1 MVSSAAQDRTILFG
15 ETVLMIG
22 VEAALIQRL
31 GQPIIRLFGPQSDL
45 LQTLLLLQPSLVLF
59 DLADPQ
65 MDVLLRLLTRDPYLL
80 IGLDQSSQ
88 SALIL
93 SSQQLDVG
101 SMDEL
106 AQIIQAVR
114 TAAQAIYAGRGQ
126 LGTHDMNQRLDR
138 PPLHLTSGEPPRRQ
152 QPCIRLTWSIVLY
165 PG

>member
-15 ETVLMIG
+15 ETVFMIG

-45 LQTLLLLQPSLVLF
+45 LQTLLLLRPSL
-59 DLADPQ
+59 
-65 MDVLLRLLTRDPYLL
+65 VLLRLLTRTPNLRL

-93 SSQQLDVG
+93 SNQQLDVG

-114 TAAQAIYAGRGQ
+114 AAAQAIYAGRGQ
-126 LGTHDMNQRLDR
+126 LGTHEHQS
-138 PPLHLTSGEPPRRQ
+138 SG
-152 QPCIRLTWSIVLY
+152 
-165 PG
+165 

>member
-15 ETVLMIG
+15 ETVFMIG

-65 MDVLLRLLTRDPYLL
+65 MDVLLRLLTRAPNLRL

-114 TAAQAIYAGRGQ
+114 AAAQAIYAGRGQ
-126 LGTHDMNQRLDR
+126 LGTHEHQS
-138 PPLHLTSGEPPRRQ
+138 SG
-152 QPCIRLTWSIVLY
+152 
-165 PG
+165 